1 MQIDS
6 KQMTEFID
14 YAIKLGCTVNHFGG
28 KNSNQIT
35 FDNTYLFENEDTLNN
50 YRLGFYKLRTD
61 EPHWWEHHYIID
73 YKYFNNN
80 TFDLEYMK
88 QHIEKIVQH
97 IKISKKM
104 FEVER
109 KKKELNDD
117 FIEAKFQLG
126 ED

>member
-14 YAIKLGCTVNHFGG
+14 YAIKLGCTVTHFG
-28 KNSNQIT
+28 KDSNQIS
-35 FDNTYLFENEDTLNN
+35 FDNVYLFENNNTLNN
-50 YRLGFYKLRTD
+50 YRLGFYKSRTD
-61 EPHWWEHHYIID
+61 EKRWWERIYSVD

-88 QHIEKIVQH
+88 NHIEELVKH
-97 IKISKKM
+97 IKLSKKM
-104 FEVER
+104 YEVVR
-109 KKKELNDD
+109 KKKEINDD
-117 FIEAKFQLG
+117 FIEDKFQFG